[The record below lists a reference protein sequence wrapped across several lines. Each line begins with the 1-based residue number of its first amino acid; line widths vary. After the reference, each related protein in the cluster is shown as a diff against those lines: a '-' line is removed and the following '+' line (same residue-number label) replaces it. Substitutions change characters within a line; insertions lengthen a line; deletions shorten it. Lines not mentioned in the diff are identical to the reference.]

1 MSSYKQILVAV
12 DLTEDSLLVCQKAV
26 EIANGQFC
34 ESSDDLSSEESVSIF
49 LLHVVE
55 FVYQVSVA
63 YEPMFYPAFEDLSK
77 NEEELIKI
85 SNEKM
90 ADLVKELNVGNKVQ
104 VETSVI
110 SGIPK
115 SEVLRLAEEKQAD
128 MIVCGSH
135 GRSGFELLLG
145 STANAILHHAPCDV
159 LAVRTKK
166 AKTSS

>member
-1 MSSYKQILVAV
+1 MSSYKQILIAV
-12 DLTEDSLLVCQKAV
+12 DLSNDSERVCRKAIGVVQNNEASILLVH
-26 EIANGQFC
+26 I
-34 ESSDDLSSEESVSIF
+34 
-49 LLHVVE
+49 VE

-63 YEPMFYPAFEDLSK
+63 YEPMFYPAFEDLSR

-85 SNEKM
+85 SKEKM
-90 ADLVKELNVGNKVQ
+90 ADLISTLDVKENIQ
-104 VETSVI
+104 IESDVI

-115 SEVLRLAEEKQAD
+115 TEILRLAEEKSTD
-128 MIVCGSH
+128 LIVCGSH

-166 AKTSS
+166 LEE

>member
-12 DLTEDSLLVCQKAV
+12 DLTEDSLLVCQRAI
-26 EIANGQFC
+26 ELACGQYC
-34 ESSDDLSSEESVSIF
+34 ETSGESSATEPASLFI
-49 LLHVVE
+49 LHVVE

-63 YEPMFYPAFEDLSK
+63 YEPMFYPAFEDLSE
-77 NEEELIKI
+77 NEEELIKL
-85 SNEKM
+85 SKEKM
-90 ADLVKELNVGNKVQ
+90 ASLIKELNFDENIQ
-104 VETSVI
+104 IETSII

-128 MIVCGSH
+128 VIVCGSH

-159 LAVRTKK
+159 LAVRTQK
-166 AKTSS
+166 S